1 MKWTGKE
8 MRQMSGRD
16 KAALAKDL
24 TTLSEALQ
32 TDQSAGAALPTGTFW
47 RLRTA
52 AQDARRFLGR
62 RRSR

>member
-1 MKWTGKE
+1 MRWDGKE
-8 MRQMSGRD
+8 MRQMNGRD
-16 KAALAKDL
+16 RTTLAKDL

-32 TDQSAGAALPTGTFW
+32 TDRAPGAALPTATYW

-52 AQDARRFLGR
+52 AQDGLRFLR